1 MQELEMVE
9 EASYKKRIT
18 IWAFIVISIVGFL
31 SLHNV
36 FSADRTISFWQVQ
49 SPAGTLL
56 AIFLAALV
64 CEYIDS
70 SLGMGYG
77 TALTPLLILFSFDPK
92 QIVPA
97 VLLSEF
103 ITGLFAGMLHHKDG
117 NIDFFK
123 DKQARTTALLL
134 SCLSAVGAILAVSIA
149 VNVPKNILSGFI
161 SVIIIGAGIL
171 ILATIKRQFK
181 YRKSHIIALGTLAA
195 FNKGLSGGG
204 YGPLVTAGQVV
215 SGVSP
220 KSAVAITSLAE
231 SFTCLVGVSA
241 YLATGRRID
250 WSLAVPL
257 ICGAVLSVPMATITI
272 KKIPESY
279 VKALVGITTLIL
291 GVIASIKLFS

>member
-1 MQELEMVE
+1 
-9 EASYKKRIT
+9 
-18 IWAFIVISIVGFL
+18 
-31 SLHNV
+31 
-36 FSADRTISFWQVQ
+36 
-49 SPAGTLL
+49 
-56 AIFLAALV
+56 
-64 CEYIDS
+64 
-70 SLGMGYG
+70 MGYG
-77 TALTPLLILFSFDPK
+77 TALTPILILFSFDPK

-103 ITGLFAGMLHHKDG
+103 ITGLFAGILHHKDG
-117 NIDFFK
+117 NVDFFK
-123 DKQARTTALLL
+123 DRQARTTAMLL
-134 SCLSAVGAILAVSIA
+134 SCLSAAGAILAVSIA
-149 VNVPKNILSGFI
+149 LNVPKNILSGFI

-171 ILATIKRQFK
+171 ILATIKHQFK
-181 YRKSHIIALGTLAA
+181 YREGHIIALGTLAA

-241 YLATGRRID
+241 YLATGHKID

-272 KKIPESY
+272 KKIPELY
-279 VKALVGITTLIL
+279 VRALVGITTLIL
-291 GVIASIKLFS
+291 GVVASIKLFT